1 MLDME
6 KIRGAGLDPE
16 DDYDRERDRRWVEL
30 PLRGADMPS
39 RRNGG
44 RAYGRWRKCVKPG
57 SPPDLMFRAM
67 EEKRKQKMDERE
79 DNNG

>member
-30 PLRGADMPS
+30 PS

-57 SPPDLMFRAM
+57 SPPDLMFREL
-67 EEKRKQKMDERE
+67 EEKRKQKRE
-79 DNNG
+79 NNNG